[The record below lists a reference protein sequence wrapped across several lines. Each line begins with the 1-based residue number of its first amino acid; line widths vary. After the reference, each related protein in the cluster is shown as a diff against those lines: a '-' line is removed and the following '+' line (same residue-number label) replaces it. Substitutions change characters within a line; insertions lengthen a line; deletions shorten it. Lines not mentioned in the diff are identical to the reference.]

1 MNEKRPLTFSLF
13 LLRLLSGFV
22 GGITGTLSAFVI
34 YFVMI
39 SFVPA
44 GDEATS
50 ISVFI
55 VIIMAFVATLTAN
68 TLTATMVTFLDN
80 EKYSRRKTIITHV
93 FIFNLVLF
101 FLTIPFY
108 LLGISLDIVIGVAAL
123 HFVLS
128 AFVSSLIMEIIA
140 GHEYSL
146 VGVYGSSLA
155 IFITIALAFVALIT
169 NPSDLLVT
177 FLAMPITWVVLQLIG
192 GLTELVYDNF
202 LKIYGMDALNA
213 GTDLGGD
220 FEIEEKEEDDQ
231 NDL

>member
-13 LLRLLSGFV
+13 LLRLLSGFI
-22 GGITGTLSAFVI
+22 GGITGTLAAFVI
-34 YFVMI
+34 YFIMI

-55 VIIMAFVATLTAN
+55 VIIMAFIATLTAN

-93 FIFNLVLF
+93 FIFNLILF

-108 LLGISLDIVIGVAAL
+108 VLGISLDIVIAVAAL
-123 HFVLS
+123 HFILS
-128 AFVSSLIMEIIA
+128 AFVTSLIMEIIA
-140 GHEYSL
+140 GYEYSL
-146 VGVYGSSLA
+146 LGVYGSSLG
-155 IFITIALAFVALIT
+155 IFTTIGLAFLVLIT

-177 FLAMPITWVVLQLIG
+177 FAAMPATWIILQLIG
-192 GLTELVYDNF
+192 GLTELIYDNF
-202 LKIYGMDALNA
+202 LKVYGMDALNT

-220 FEIEEKEEDDQ
+220 FEIEEKEEDDE
-231 NDL
+231 